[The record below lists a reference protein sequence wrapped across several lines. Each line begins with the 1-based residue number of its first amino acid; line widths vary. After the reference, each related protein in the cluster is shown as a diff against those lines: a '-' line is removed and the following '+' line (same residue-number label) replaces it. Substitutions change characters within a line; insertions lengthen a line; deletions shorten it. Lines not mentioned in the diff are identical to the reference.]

1 MILLLFY
8 CILNMSYLIHLVF
21 VVEKFP
27 TFETLLGGEVVNM
40 EWGAETPFRRTAGGL
55 NMIGVI
61 WLKRKS

>member
-1 MILLLFY
+1 MITLLIIYVCYSF
-8 CILNMSYLIHLVF
+8 I
-21 VVEKFP
+21 VEKFP